1 MEQCLENPRFSVIVP
16 VYNAGTKLE
25 TCIGSVR
32 GQTFKDFELILID
45 DGSTD
50 GSGNICD
57 LNSAD
62 DARVKVIHQDNQGVS
77 SARNAGIDAACGD
90 IILFVDGDDSIE
102 KDLLSEIDSKMN
114 KDADI
119 LFFGV
124 DKYLEGGFTDNKLR
138 EQGYWLRQP
147 WV

>member
-1 MEQCLENPRFSVIVP
+1 MEQCLENPRFSIIVP

-32 GQTFKDFELILID
+32 GQTFNDFELILID

-50 GSGNICD
+50 GSGSICD
-57 LNSAD
+57 LNAAD
-62 DARVKVIHQDNQGVS
+62 DARVKVIHQGNQGVS

-90 IILFVDGDDSIE
+90 IVLFVDSDDSIE

-114 KDADI
+114 REMDV

-124 DKYLEGGFTDNKLR
+124 DKKVSGGFTDNQLR
-138 EQGYWLRQP
+138 EQGY
-147 WV
+147 

>member
-50 GSGNICD
+50 GSGSICD
-57 LNSAD
+57 LYSAD

-77 SARNAGIDAACGD
+77 SARNAGIDAACGA

-124 DKYLEGGFTDNKLR
+124 DKYLEGGLH
-138 EQGYWLRQP
+138 G
-147 WV
+147 